1 LNGHNGLNSE
11 QQKLLHLLAFSP
23 ARRMELFREL
33 LPEERPAIVRLLSK
47 QTRTAILAKLDDDE
61 LAQLIN
67 SVDPDEATDLL
78 RLVDRRRR
86 NNVLMLVS
94 EELKDAVSMLLEF
107 DPDTAAGLMTLDYVQ
122 VDEDSTV
129 AEVAEKFRVHEKRTG
144 RLPVIIVMRG
154 GQLRGFLPIHQ
165 LALAERSEQIGQYV
179 RRMQFVRHNTRHAE
193 VLQLF
198 KTHPHNKIAVLNDDD
213 SVLGIIYSDDV
224 LKLLH
229 EKDAASLYRLAG
241 VSDEETVTDT
251 AERKVKFRYKWLIIN
266 LATAFLAAFTVG
278 RFEDV
283 LSKYV
288 LLAIY
293 MPIVAGMGG
302 NAATQTLA
310 VMVRGIALRQV
321 SLRSAMRTLRSE
333 LGAGF
338 INGVIN
344 GVLVALVVII
354 MNHDLSIALIL
365 AMAMVANLLV
375 AAVFGTLVPLI
386 LARLGKDPAT
396 SATVFI
402 TTATDVLGFL
412 AFLGLASLIL
422 N

>member
-1 LNGHNGLNSE
+1 LNGHSGLNKE
-11 QQKLLHLLAFSP
+11 QQKLLHLLAFSVP
-23 ARRMELFREL
+23 KRMEVFRGLATED
-33 LPEERPAIVRLLSK
+33 RPAVMRLLTK
-47 QTRTAILAKLDDDE
+47 QTRTAILAGLDDEE
-61 LAQLIN
+61 LAQLIDT
-67 SVDPDEATDLL
+67 VDPDEATDLL
-78 RLVDRRRR
+78 RLVEKRRRKR
-86 NNVLMLVS
+86 VLQLVH
-94 EELKDAVSMLLEF
+94 EGLQETVSTLLEF
-107 DPDTAAGLMTLDYVQ
+107 DPDTAAGLMTLDYIQ
-122 VDEDSTV
+122 VEDDSTV
-129 AEVAEKFRVHEKRTG
+129 ADVANKFRVHEKRTG
-144 RLPVIIVMRG
+144 RLPVIVVMKD
-154 GQLRGFLPIHQ
+154 GQLRGSLPVHE
-165 LALAERSEQIGQYV
+165 LALAGPADAIGQYV
-179 RRMQFVRHNTRHAE
+179 QRTHAIGHTAKHDEVVR
-193 VLQLF
+193 LF
-198 KTHPHNKIAVLNDDD
+198 KSHPHNKMVVLNDDR
-213 SVLGIIYSDDV
+213 SVIGIIYSDDV

-229 EKDAASLYRLAG
+229 EHDGASLYRLAG
-241 VSDEETVTDT
+241 LSDEETVTDT

-266 LATAFLAAFTVG
+266 LATAFLASFTVG

-321 SLRSAMRTLRSE
+321 SLRTALRTLRSE

-338 INGVIN
+338 VNGIIN
-344 GVLVALVVII
+344 GVLVALVVIV
-354 MNHDLSIALIL
+354 MNHDLSIAMIL

-386 LARLGKDPAT
+386 LARFGKDPAA

-412 AFLGLASLIL
+412 VFLGLASLIL
-422 N
+422 K